1 ARFRTT
7 AGWSTSRRAGSPSTR
22 TSSRQAWTSWPLNS
36 TASAS
41 GPAGRSHRRTR
52 MAGVVNDIEALA
64 EFRAHLLRFN
74 HDLAENFA
82 TIQGPWRELGEIW
95 RDAMYRLSG
104 EALEEVTPGIATYL
118 SATEG
123 HEAPLAALIERLSGY
138 LETGAGAG
146 LGVGRPPEVRGGMAG
161 GTGQGTGRR
170 DRN

>member
-1 ARFRTT
+1 
-7 AGWSTSRRAGSPSTR
+7 
-22 TSSRQAWTSWPLNS
+22 
-36 TASAS
+36 
-41 GPAGRSHRRTR
+41 

-64 EFRAHLLRFN
+64 EFRAHLMRFN

-82 TIQGPWRELGEIW
+82 TIQGHWRELGEVW
-95 RDAMYRLSG
+95 RDDMYRLFG

-123 HEAPLAALIERLSGY
+123 HEAHLAALIERLSGY

-170 DRN
+170 DRDSR